1 MHAVLKKRNE
11 IFSDKESP
19 SKIEFKYCLY
29 LLEFTDFLK
38 DLNKTKALM
47 RPPIKLFRDQL
58 VY

>member
-19 SKIEFKYCLY
+19 SKIEFKLLY